1 MGIAASLALLIGLS
15 LAMAL
20 IAWQGFGE
28 VVHALASAGWG
39 LLVIA
44 AFHLAPMLINTR
56 AWSTLFRLQD
66 RLSFPRLLVARWIG
80 ESINSLLP
88 VAQIGGELAK
98 ARWIAHLGIDANVAG
113 ASAVLDLTIAVL
125 TQIIFTLLGLL
136 LLVLQLGNDDL
147 LFPAILG
154 TVSISVL
161 LAGFYIAQRRGMF
174 EKSVVLITHLAPGR
188 EGWGIHGSAV
198 ALDAA
203 IHAMYRNRK
212 RLAVASAWRLC
223 GWIIG
228 AGEVWLAMIFL
239 KLPVTPAQAGK
250 LKKWI
255 DENGQVQYGD
265 SIPPRYA
272 KKSIQTLNSEGVV
285 IKTRAAAK
293 TPKQIAEEKRLAA
306 LKASKE
312 RVRKV
317 QARKD
322 RILLD
327 TFTNEDEMI
336 MTRDGKVEAIEAII
350 RVTKGRIE
358 KIRQPA
364 QTTG

>member
-239 KLPVTPAQAGK
+239 KLPVTPAQA
-250 LKKWI
+250 LLL
-255 DENGQVQYGD
+255 ESLGQAARAAGFLIPASLGVQEGGFLLLGTALG
-265 SIPPRYA
+265 IPPHTSLALSLA
-272 KKSIQTLNSEGVV
+272 K
-285 IKTRAAAK
+285 
-293 TPKQIAEEKRLAA
+293 
-306 LKASKE
+306 
-312 RVRKV
+312 RVRELLLGLPGLALWQLQSGRRLWKRHRSL
-317 QARKD
+317 QD
-322 RILLD
+322 RPGN
-327 TFTNEDEMI
+327 T
-336 MTRDGKVEAIEAII
+336 
-350 RVTKGRIE
+350 
-358 KIRQPA
+358 
-364 QTTG
+364 QTGCGDKMK